1 MKALVFESGRPVV
14 AARPD
19 PVPAPGEAVVR
30 VVLAGICG
38 TDLEIARG
46 YMGFAGI
53 PGHEFVGIV
62 ESSPEPGWVGR
73 RVVGEINA
81 ACGRCDFCA
90 RGLGRHCP
98 QRTVLGILGRDGAF
112 AERLALPLANLRE
125 VPAGI
130 PDEAAVFCEPLA
142 AAWEILEQLEVPA
155 GTRTAVLGA
164 GRLGQLCARVLA
176 HAGSP
181 PLVLGRSEAKL
192 ALARRAGLDARRADA
207 AIGRAFD
214 LVVEATGSPEGL
226 ARAVSIVRPRGTIV
240 LKSTYHGAAPIALAP
255 VVIDEI
261 TVVGSRCGR
270 FEPALAH
277 LASDPALVAPL
288 RTASFALDD
297 AATAF
302 ACACDPASMKVLLA
316 P

>member
-1 MKALVFESGRPVV
+1 VRALVFESGRAVV
-14 AARPD
+14 SERPD
-19 PVPAPGEAVVR
+19 PVPAPGEAVVLVR
-30 VVLAGICG
+30 LAGICG

-46 YMGFAGI
+46 YMGFAGV
-53 PGHEFVGIV
+53 PGHEFVGRV
-62 ESSPEPGWVGR
+62 ESSPDPAWLGR

-81 ACGRCDFCA
+81 ACGRCDACA

-98 QRTVLGILGRDGAF
+98 HRTVLGILGRDGAF
-112 AERLALPLANLRE
+112 AERLTLPLANLRE

-142 AAWEILEQLEVPA
+142 AAWEILEQVSVPA
-155 GTRTAVLGA
+155 GSRTAVLGA

-176 HAGSP
+176 KAGSP
-181 PLVLGRSEAKL
+181 PLVIGRSEPKL
-192 ALARRAGLDARRADA
+192 ALARSAGLETARADA
-207 AIGRAFD
+207 PIERGFD
-214 LVVEATGSPEGL
+214 LVVEATGAPEGL
-226 ARAVSIVRPRGTIV
+226 ERAIALVRPRGTIV

-255 VVIDEI
+255 LVIDEI

-277 LASDPALVAPL
+277 LAEDPALVAPL
-288 RTASFALDD
+288 RTACFALDD
-297 AATAF
+297 AAAAF
-302 ACACDPASMKVLLA
+302 ALASERASMKVLLA